1 LTANHVTPPKTAPKR
16 IGCLLIH
23 GFTGTP
29 WVFQELKSYLEEK
42 QVIVADPLLPG
53 HGTSPEDLNR
63 TRWEAWTACAAENLD
78 LLRPRCDSV
87 FVVGLSM
94 GGVIALHTAQ
104 NRACDGVITLSA
116 PFRLG
121 RSLSLFVPILRHF
134 KRSWRKSGSRDN
146 QPPEEVGYDRYPL
159 NALNQ
164 MMRMMRAVRK
174 GMAGIRMPLLVL
186 HARGDR
192 RVPVSNAS
200 ELFDAAPSRHKRL
213 LLLDHPCHVITK
225 GEDRERV
232 FRNVWEFIGE
242 NA

>member
-1 LTANHVTPPKTAPKR
+1 LTANHVTPQKTASRR

-29 WVFQELKSYLEEK
+29 WVFQELKSYLEKK

-53 HGTSPEDLNR
+53 HGTSPEHLNR
-63 TRWEAWTACAAENLD
+63 IRWEEWTSCAAGNLD
-78 LLRPRCDSV
+78 RLRSQCDSV

-94 GGVIALHTAQ
+94 GGVIALYTAQ
-104 NRACDGVITLSA
+104 NRAFAGVITMSA
-116 PFRLG
+116 PFRFN
-121 RSLSLFVPILRHF
+121 RSMTIFIPILRFF
-134 KRSWRKSGSRDN
+134 KRSWRKSGPADR

-164 MMRMMRAVRK
+164 MMRMMKAVRK
-174 GMAGIRMPLLVL
+174 GMAEIRMPLLVL

-192 RVPVSNAS
+192 RVPVSNSA
-200 ELFDAAPSRHKRL
+200 ELFNAAPSERKRIRL
-213 LLLDHPCHVITK
+213 FDHPCHVITK
-225 GEDRERV
+225 GEDQDLV
-232 FRNVWEFIGE
+232 FQSVWEFIRD